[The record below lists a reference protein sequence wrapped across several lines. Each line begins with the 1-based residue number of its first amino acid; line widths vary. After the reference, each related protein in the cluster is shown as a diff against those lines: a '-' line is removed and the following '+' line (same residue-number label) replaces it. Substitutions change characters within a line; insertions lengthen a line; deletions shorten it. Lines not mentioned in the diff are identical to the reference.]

1 MSTIK
6 DVVVAGIEAHKRKD
20 FDTALR
26 IYDQVLG
33 LKIYD
38 PYLCHALGTLFLDMD
53 LLGVSIQFL
62 TRSVETSPED
72 APWLAESY
80 VNLGV
85 ALRNSAHEME
95 AAACYR
101 RSLELDATNTAT
113 WANYAGCYINYGQ
126 PEKAVQFAERA
137 LEIDPNNVHARHHK
151 ALALMELGKYDAGFR
166 AYEARLNLPEF
177 HKRNYDGKR
186 WLGGKVSGTLV
197 IHGEQGLGDEVMFC
211 SLIPQVKKLCDRLVI
226 ECNEKLVPL
235 FERSFG
241 VKCYGDSEDIK
252 KNEKVDHWC
261 PMGSL
266 PYIFRV
272 RNPQEHQGYL
282 KTDPALDEKYKKT
295 EKFRVGVT
303 WRGGSKKT
311 HDHLRNFSLKRWKE
325 FVRPEWVS
333 LQYGKVKQ
341 EVEFLGL
348 QDPGWG
354 GDMDEFAS
362 LVKSCD
368 LVITVCNTTVHFA
381 GALNVPCWV
390 MVPSKPAWR
399 YGLTGKRMLFYPSV
413 TMYRQADGEDWSE
426 VMKRITNDYNALTE
440 QRLAA

>member
-1 MSTIK
+1 MSIK
-6 DVVVAGIEAHKRKD
+6 DAVIQAIEMHKAGD
-20 FDTALR
+20 FDRALK
-26 IYDQVLG
+26 IYDEILS

-38 PYLCHALGTLFLDMD
+38 PYLCHAMGTLFLDLN
-53 LLGVSIQFL
+53 LLGVSTQLL

-101 RSLELDATNTAT
+101 RALEIDPGNTAT
-113 WANYAGCYINYGQ
+113 WANFSGCYINYGQ
-126 PEKAVQFAERA
+126 PEKAIQYADKA
-137 LEIDPNNVHARHHK
+137 IEIDPKNPFARHHR
-151 ALALMELGKYDAGFR
+151 ALALMEMGKYDAGFR

-177 HKRNYDGKR
+177 HNRGFDGKR

-211 SLIPQVKKLCDRLVI
+211 SLIPKAKALCDRLVI
-226 ECNEKLVPL
+226 ECNEKLVTL

-241 VKCYGDSEDIK
+241 VKCYATPDEIK
-252 KNEKVDHWC
+252 ANEKVDHWC

-266 PYIFRV
+266 PYVFRV
-272 RNPQEHQGYL
+272 RSPQEHSGYL
-282 KTDPALDEKYKKT
+282 KTDPELDAKYQKK

-303 WRGGSKKT
+303 WRGGTKKT
-311 HDHLRNFSLKRWKE
+311 HNQLRDFSIKVWKD

-333 LQYGKVKQ
+333 LQYGRVKH
-341 EVEFLGL
+341 EIEFLGL
-348 QDPGWG
+348 QDSGWEG
-354 GDMDEFAS
+354 NMDEFAS

-368 LVITVCNTTVHFA
+368 LIITVCNTTVHFA

-399 YGLTGKRMLFYPSV
+399 YGLTGKRMLFYPSI
-413 TMYRQADGEDWSE
+413 TMYRQSDGEDWKE
-426 VMKRITNDYNALTE
+426 VLKRITNDYESLT
-440 QRLAA
+440 QLKAA